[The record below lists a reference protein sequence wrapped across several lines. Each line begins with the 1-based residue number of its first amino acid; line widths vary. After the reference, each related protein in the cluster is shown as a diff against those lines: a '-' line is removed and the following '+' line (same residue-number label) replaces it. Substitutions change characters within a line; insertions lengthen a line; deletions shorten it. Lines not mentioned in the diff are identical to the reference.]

1 MNRLLA
7 AAIITVASQS
17 AAHAQAAAGSNNGLD
32 MSKGGPIEV
41 TAREGIEWRQN
52 EQLVI
57 ARGDA
62 RAVRGDVTVVGDT
75 LIAHYR
81 RKATPAQAGAPQVTP
96 AATPVSTGSIV
107 SGGDTGA
114 NEIYRLEADG
124 HVKIFNPTDIA
135 VGDHA
140 IYDIDQAVL
149 VMTGKN
155 LSLTTPNHV
164 MTARDTM
171 EWWSQKHM
179 AVGRGLATVT
189 TSDGKRLSGDVL
201 VGYTAP
207 DQQPA
212 GAQPAA
218 AQPTAAK
225 PGSSSAAAAAA
236 GKLEKVE
243 AFGHVEV
250 RTATETVTGDRG
262 VYVAASDIS
271 RIVGHVHITRGL
283 NQLNG
288 DEALVNMKTGISTL
302 VRDPG
307 ARVQGLIVPNDT
319 SNRDGAGTT
328 PTAKPAKPARK

>member
-1 MNRLLA
+1 MIRLLA
-7 AAIITVASQS
+7 AAIVLFGVHAG
-17 AAHAQAAAGSNNGLD
+17 AHAQGLD

-41 TAREGIEWRQN
+41 TARDGIEWRQN
-52 EQLVI
+52 EQVVI

-62 RAVRGDVTVVGDT
+62 RAVRGDVTVMADT

-81 RKATPAQAGAPQVTP
+81 RKANQPS
-96 AATPVSTGSIV
+96 ATKVSTGPSTGPSTGSVI

-124 HVKIFNPTDIA
+124 HVKIFNATDIA

-149 VMTGKN
+149 VMTGKDM
-155 LSLTTPNHV
+155 SLTTPNHV

-189 TSDGKRLSGDVL
+189 TSDGKRLAADVL
-201 VGYTAP
+201 VGYTSP
-207 DQQPA
+207 DQQ
-212 GAQPAA
+212 GTAQP
-218 AQPTAAK
+218 PSTT
-225 PGSSSAAAAAA
+225 GSSSAAAAA

-250 RTATETVTGDRG
+250 RTATETITGDRG

-271 RIVGHVHITRGL
+271 RLVGHVHITRGM

-288 DEALVNMKTGISTL
+288 DEALINMKTGISTL

-307 ARVQGLIVPNDT
+307 ARVQGLVVPNDSST
-319 SNRDGAGTT
+319 PGPATGA
-328 PTAKPAKPARK
+328 PKRKPAKP